1 MAQRYSTKIVSSFYL
16 SLCPDKNSFIKKA
29 LSHHTTHIY
38 TENLTS
44 KNLHR
49 DTEVLGVF
57 VDSKLSAQVL
67 DTMPNLKLI
76 VTLSVGFD
84 HIDLDYAKKKG
95 IAVCNIPN
103 YGENTV
109 AEHALALLLAF
120 SRRLFDS
127 VHRVQKGRY
136 DSDGLR
142 GLDIQSK
149 TIGVLGTGRI
159 GLHFIKLL
167 QGFGANVI
175 AFDAFPRKEMQ
186 KEFHFK
192 YVSLEKVLKDS
203 DIISVHIPLL
213 PSTKHL
219 INKKSIAKMKKG
231 VILINTARGAIVESE
246 ALLSALEKGKVR
258 GVGLDV
264 FEGEEYV
271 KHPEDLRGTKQRSE
285 AAALTKINKKL
296 IDHPHVLVTPHNAF
310 NSEESIE
317 RMVTMGVET
326 IENFFA
332 KKKLPNRLV

>member
-1 MAQRYSTKIVSSFYL
+1 MKKSSSTKTVSSFYL
-16 SLCPDKNSFIKKA
+16 SLCPDKNTFIKKA

-38 TENLTS
+38 TTNLTE
-44 KNLHR
+44 KNLHA

-67 DTMPNLKLI
+67 DRMPNLKLI

-84 HIDLDYAKKKG
+84 HIDLEHAKKRG

-109 AEHALALLLAF
+109 AEHALSLLLAF

-142 GLDIQSK
+142 GIDIQGK

-167 QGFGANVI
+167 QGFGATVI
-175 AFDAFPRKEMQ
+175 AYDAFPRKEMQ

-192 YVSLEKVLKDS
+192 YVSLEKVLKES
-203 DIISVHIPLL
+203 DIISIHVPLL

-219 INKKSIAKMKKG
+219 INKKTLSLMKKG
-231 VILINTARGAIVESE
+231 IIIINTARGGIVESS
-246 ALLSALEKGKVR
+246 ALLAAIEKGKVR
-258 GVGLDV
+258 GAGLDV
-264 FEGEEYV
+264 FDGEDYL
-271 KHPEDLRGTKQRSE
+271 KHPVLIEDKKQKE
-285 AAALTKINKKL
+285 KVETLTKINRKL
-296 IDHPHVLVTPHNAF
+296 IEHPHVLVTPHNAF

-317 RMVTMGVET
+317 RMFTMGVET
-326 IENFFA
+326 IEKFFA
-332 KKKLPNRLV
+332 KKKLTNRLV

>member
-1 MAQRYSTKIVSSFYL
+1 MKKLSSKRIVSSFYL
-16 SLCPDKNSFIKKA
+16 SLCPDKNVFIKKA

-38 TENLTS
+38 TENLTA
-44 KNLHR
+44 KNLHT

-57 VDSKLSAQVL
+57 VDSKLSAKVL
-67 DTMPNLKLI
+67 DSMPNLKLI

-84 HIDLDYAKKKG
+84 HIDLEYAKKKG

-109 AEHALALLLAF
+109 AEHALSLLLAF

-142 GLDIQSK
+142 GIDIQGK
-149 TIGVLGTGRI
+149 TIGVFGTGRI

-167 QGFGANVI
+167 QGFGASVI

-203 DIISVHIPLL
+203 DIISVHVPLL

-219 INKKSIAKMKKG
+219 INKKTLGQMKKG
-231 VILINTARGAIVESE
+231 VILINTARGGIVESA

-258 GVGLDV
+258 GAGLDV
-264 FEGEEYV
+264 FEGEEYL
-271 KHPEDLRGTKQRSE
+271 KHPTDIKEKKLRLQAQS
-285 AAALTKINKKL
+285 LTKINRKL
-296 IDHPHVLVTPHNAF
+296 IEHPRVLVTPHNAF

-317 RMVTMGVET
+317 RMFNMGVET
-326 IENFFA
+326 IEKFFA